1 MGIGGVGYPDISE
14 RVIISSSLVV
24 MVISQSIVPADI
36 ATTWWSMFIGH
47 TRMIFCLHVA
57 HLTHHN

>member
-1 MGIGGVGYPDISE
+1 MGIGGVGYADISE

-24 MVISQSIVPADI
+24 IVISQTLRQLTPLQLG
-36 ATTWWSMFIGH
+36 WSMFIGH
-47 TRMIFCLHVA
+47 TRMTFCLHGA